1 MSVYD
6 GDCWNCRR
14 QDLQQKLCG
23 HNKFTTAHAARFFCH
38 HHTSTPRWHQHH
50 HMHKYFPTIII
61 TLYHRFLRP
70 RRKMKRFLSIFIE
83 FLTQNETLYTFVQE
97 SANHANSLKLLFDK
111 AIVIRSR
118 WIRFGHFTQRLVQFI
133 RPHQVVHPVHGWQW
147 CERQLKFVRYST
159 RYTKKEMR
167 LDVANRE

>member
-61 TLYHRFLRP
+61 TLYHRFFETTSKDETISVNFYWIFNSKWNTVHVCSGVSESCQLAQASVRQSDCHPFAVNKVRSFHAAP
-70 RRKMKRFLSIFIE
+70 RSVHLPTPSSTPSTW
-83 FLTQNETLYTFVQE
+83 LTVMRMTTEV
-97 SANHANSLKLLFDK
+97 
-111 AIVIRSR
+111 
-118 WIRFGHFTQRLVQFI
+118 
-133 RPHQVVHPVHGWQW
+133 
-147 CERQLKFVRYST
+147 CEI
-159 RYTKKEMR
+159 
-167 LDVANRE
+167 